1 MKADPKNILLV
12 SQFLSGG
19 GLERMVHLLGKCLV
33 DDFGCNVTFY
43 SFDNECDRAVQ
54 KHLIENF
61 KIQAIHEK
69 KSPGFSRKTVVGLL
83 KIIREKKIQIIHTHE
98 TAPLM
103 YAVIAKVIGL
113 VFFGRYVK
121 LIHTQHSFIHLQ
133 KRSFIRHY
141 DRSFQYLAKHLT
153 VVSPQ
158 VRDEYEKIG
167 VPPSRVRCI
176 DNGVEF
182 PKKLIFG
189 EEQKT
194 LRGELITERLQP
206 EVADF
211 LKREIDAIWMM
222 SMARV
227 HPKKGQDRLIGI
239 WGELP
244 EEIKRRSLMI
254 FAGPETE
261 PGEVSRLKALLK
273 GMSHPERV
281 IFLGSTTS
289 PVRWLQASDIF
300 LSGSE
305 YEGMPLAPIEACGA
319 GLPLVLS
326 SIEGH
331 RLLGNQARYFT
342 FDRPAEGAAA
352 TADCIAEL
360 TRDPQAV
367 EDKSRKNAAEM
378 QRLYSIQQMTRNYYD
393 LYCH

>member
-1 MKADPKNILLV
+1 MKATEPKNILLV

-33 DDFGCNVTFY
+33 DDFGCNVYFY
-43 SFDNECDRAVQ
+43 SFDNECDKVVQ

-61 KIQAIHEK
+61 GIQAIHEK
-69 KSPGFSRKTVVGLL
+69 KSSGFSGTTISGLL
-83 KIIREKKIQIIHTHE
+83 KIIREKNIQVIHTHE

-103 YAVIAKVIGL
+103 YGAIAKVIAL
-113 VFFGRYVK
+113 LYGRRIK

-133 KRSFIRHY
+133 KRNFIRHY
-141 DRSFQYLAKHLT
+141 DRSFQMLASHLT
-153 VVSPQ
+153 SVSTQ
-158 VRDEYEKIG
+158 VKAEYGRMG
-167 VPPSRVRCI
+167 VSLSRVQCI

-189 EEQKT
+189 EDKKI
-194 LRGELITERLQP
+194 LRAELLHGDIKP

-211 LKREIDAIWMM
+211 LKKEINSLWMI

-244 EEIKRRSLMI
+244 DAIKKRSVMI

-261 PGEVSRLKALLK
+261 PGEVARLKALLK
-273 GMSHPERV
+273 GMTYPERV
-281 IFLGSTTS
+281 VFLGSTTS
-289 PVRWLQASDIF
+289 PVRWLQSADIF

-319 GLPLVLS
+319 GLPLILS

-331 RLLGNQARYFT
+331 RLLGQQARYFT
-342 FDRPAEGAAA
+342 FDKPAEGAAA
-352 TADCIAEL
+352 TVDCIAEL
-360 TRDPQAV
+360 DRDPAGL

-378 QRLYSIQQMTRNYYD
+378 QRLYSIQQMTRNYYN
-393 LYCH
+393 LYST